1 MDEVGYQKAR
11 NLSSHS
17 CGEDGNMSSDM
28 EYGNGSGVI
37 KMAVGEN
44 DAIHF
49 VRWDMNWEAWFS
61 IHHHSVVDKN
71 LSVASSHR
79 DG

>member
-1 MDEVGYQKAR
+1 MDKVGYQKAR
-11 NLSSHS
+11 NLSRQF

-28 EYGNGSGVI
+28 EYGNGSRVI

-44 DAIHF
+44 DAIHL
-49 VRWDMNWEAWFS
+49 VRWDMNWKARFS
-61 IHHHSVVDKN
+61 VHHHSVVDKN
-71 LSVASSHR
+71 LSIPSFYR